1 MRSKTFYATV
11 EVEAD
16 YDIEFNDILELIESC
31 TEDELEEIRE
41 IVGEKNELNFSSDK
55 NITTL
60 DDEQKYELL
69 QAAMRKYTYQQLVDR
84 LDIKPYE
91 IF

>member
-11 EVEAD
+11 EVEAE
-16 YDIEFNDILELIESC
+16 YDIEFDDILDLIEDCS
-31 TEDELEEIRE
+31 ENELDEIRE
-41 IVGEKNELNFSSDK
+41 IIGEKEPEK
-55 NITTL
+55 NTENTKMTL

-69 QAAMRKYTYQQLVDR
+69 KAAMRKYTYQQLADR